1 MIHFILRVDL
11 ILAILAFLCVS
22 SFYHGFKP
30 LAEEKPISVLHIAQ
44 LIAGTIAAIA
54 AIAVIVNTLKLL
66 LAGNIA

>member
-11 ILAILAFLCVS
+11 ILALLAFLCVS

-30 LAEEKPISVLHIAQ
+30 FAEEKPVSALHIAQ
-44 LIAGTIAAIA
+44 LIAGAIA
-54 AIAVIVNTLKLL
+54 AITAIAVVINTLKLL